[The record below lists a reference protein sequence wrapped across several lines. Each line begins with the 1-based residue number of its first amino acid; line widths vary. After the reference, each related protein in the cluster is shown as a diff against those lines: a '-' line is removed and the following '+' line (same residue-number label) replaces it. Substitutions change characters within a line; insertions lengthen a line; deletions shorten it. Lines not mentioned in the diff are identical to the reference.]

1 MAYGGQKRDLS
12 AFLGGGA
19 HRDPSDAIPDKETL
33 QKAVLQWCA
42 DKNVQSVQDEKQ
54 ADSFIKE
61 NWQRCVWEVEKK
73 LKCQKV
79 GLGLCKK
86 FIKQVMKEY
95 MTCDYEVID
104 VNKEEPCSGCGR
116 KEVTLLEDGSNAHEC
131 VWMCEALS
139 KLENDIT
146 LKRHK
151 ICGKAY
157 CTRCSPQQPGWD
169 HNIHPFYCPS
179 CNNEAAIA
187 ESERLLSEQKEEDL
201 VPRDGPKQQTKKM
214 SLQTNDTFH
223 FLTTE
228 ISQKEVREMCGLKA
242 SETPTSAHFKRC
254 GIVITDD
261 NGIPRVVKFKKAKP
275 VPERTAHMKIL
286 AIYATQYPKFYKAW
300 HNQKVPVIHVKERIK
315 ELLTD
320 AKNMKEKVKPIL
332 QKLQRDEEALKKLS
346 KEEQKKKRSEQ
357 QKAPVKYKELEDMKN
372 KLERARELTRAAK
385 KELEASD
392 VISVQQELDKWY
404 TFLEC
409 ADLSDSDCS
418 DDSGSEDENQLV
430 HMEDNS

>member
-1 MAYGGQKRDLS
+1 MAYGGRKRDLNEL
-12 AFLGGGA
+12 LGGNA

-42 DKNVQSVQDEKQ
+42 DKNVQSAEDEKQ

-61 NWQRCVWEVEKK
+61 NWQRCVWDVEKK

-79 GLGLCKK
+79 GLGLCRN
-86 FIKQVMKEY
+86 FIKQVIKEY
-95 MTCDYEVID
+95 MTCEYEVVD
-104 VNKEEPCSGCGR
+104 VNKEEPCCGCGR

-157 CTRCSPQQPGWD
+157 CTGCSPQQPGWD

-201 VPRDGPKQQTKKM
+201 VPRDGPKEKTKTITTT
-214 SLQTNDTFH
+214 TNDTFH
-223 FLTTE
+223 YLTTE
-228 ISQKEVREMCGLKA
+228 ISQKDVREMCGLK
-242 SETPTSAHFKRC
+242 TSVIPSREHYKRC
-254 GIVITDD
+254 GIVIVDD
-261 NGIPRVVKFKKAKP
+261 NGIPRVVKFRKAKP
-275 VPERTAHMKIL
+275 APENTVHMKIL
-286 AIYATQYPKFYKAW
+286 AIFATQYPKFYKAW
-300 HNQKVPVIHVKERIK
+300 HNAKVPVRDVKERIK

-320 AKNMKEKVKPIL
+320 AKNLKEKVKPIL
-332 QKLQRDEEALKKLS
+332 QQLQREEEALKKLS
-346 KEEQKKKRSEQ
+346 KEEQKKKRIDL
-357 QKAPVKYKELEDMKN
+357 QKVKYKELEDMKN

-385 KELEASD
+385 KELETSD
-392 VISVQQELDKWY
+392 VQCVEQELGKWY
-404 TFLEC
+404 SFLEC
-409 ADLSDSDCS
+409 GDLSDSDCS
-418 DDSGSEDENQLV
+418 DDSGSEDDENVLA